1 MAIRYR
7 LRLYLLGVLVLAGM
21 ATLVGRL
28 YELQITKYD
37 YYKSQL
43 PGEKEVTVRVPGVRG
58 EIKDRNGLTLATNR
72 PSYEVSLDLREIFNQ
87 YANEHEELPKISY
100 QAQEEGMSRTRS
112 EADIVQI
119 VQETV
124 IPALDELGLAENFN
138 ANQMQ
143 VHYRSTRG
151 LVPYTYRR
159 NLTFEEF
166 AVFAENDL
174 DVPGV
179 EVTVKPQ
186 RIYPYDALAAHI
198 LGYVKLP
205 DIQMVPEEKRREF
218 DHYVADDYGGAGV
231 EKTLDDYLQGRPGKR
246 VMRKDEKGAIRQEIS
261 FSPPKQ
267 GADVYLTLDAK
278 LQLVAER
285 AMRAVGRGAMVVMDP
300 RNGDILAMVSI
311 PSYNPNQFVPAISPE
326 VWNRYSTD
334 ESAPMF
340 NRALSDNQPGS
351 TFKIPISL
359 AGCAAGLAHQSFTCS
374 GGVQYAD
381 KYMQCWIGAKGGR
394 HGTLGLSEAI
404 KRSCNC
410 FFYQYGNATG
420 IETIVRITSLLGLGH
435 KTGIPLE
442 GESPGMVPSPQWLK
456 LQGLRWS
463 DAFTA
468 MTAIGQGFAEATPL
482 QMASVACTVANGG
495 LVYQPRL
502 VRKIVEKDG
511 TVLVEDKPVLKVS
524 LPEAGITAE
533 QVEDVK
539 RGMWKAVNED
549 GGTAGRARMEAFTVA
564 GKTGTAQTGR
574 VAEPTDAWFICFAPY
589 EEPEYAIAVYVH
601 NGDSGGKAAAP
612 IAANVLKQA
621 AAMKKGYNVNL
632 VALKEAEGNFKRVDL
647 VTFNDSELDRIVEG
661 DDADVAVQLPADYIP
676 RSTTSNMQTH
686 SPTIYRNADSR
697 GSIRYFPPGQT
708 FRARRFVP
716 ERSIPDRSAPWRSR
730 KLFQRR

>member
-1 MAIRYR
+1 MATRFR
-7 LRLYLLGVLVLAGM
+7 LRLYLLVGLVLVGIGTLA
-21 ATLVGRL
+21 ARL
-28 YELQITKYD
+28 YELQITKFD
-37 YYKSQL
+37 YYVSQL

-58 EIKDRNGLTLATNR
+58 EIKDRNGVTLATNR
-72 PSYEVSLDLREIFNQ
+72 ASYEVSLDLREIYSQ
-87 YANEHEELPKISY
+87 YANDHDPKEIPRISY
-100 QAQEEGMSRTRS
+100 KAQEEGMERERS

-143 VHYRSTRG
+143 VHYRGTRG

-159 NLTFEEF
+159 NLSFEDF

-179 EVTVKPQ
+179 EVTVRPQ

-231 EKTLDDYLQGRPGKR
+231 EKTLDDYLQGRAGKR
-246 VMRKDEKGAIRQEIS
+246 VMRKDEKGAIRQEIE
-261 FSPPKQ
+261 FVRPKA
-267 GADVYLTLDAK
+267 GADVYLTIDAK
-278 LQLVAER
+278 LQLAAER

-300 RNGDILAMVSI
+300 RNGDILAMVSV

-326 VWNRYSTD
+326 VWSRYSTD
-334 ESAPMF
+334 ETAPMI
-340 NRALSDNQPGS
+340 NRAMCDNPPGS
-351 TFKIPISL
+351 TFKIPIAL
-359 AGCAAGLAHQSFTCS
+359 AGCACGTDHRQFNCS

-394 HGTLGLSEAI
+394 HGTLALPEAI

-420 IETIVRITSLLGLGH
+420 IETIVKITSLLGLGH

-468 MTAIGQGFAEATPL
+468 MTSIGQGFAEATPL
-482 QMASVACTVANGG
+482 QMASVACTVANRGK
-495 LVYQPRL
+495 VFQPRL
-502 VRKIVEKDG
+502 VKKIVEKDG
-511 TVLVEDKPVLKVS
+511 TERVEDKPVLKAT
-524 LPEAGITAE
+524 LEEAGIKEE
-533 QVEDVK
+533 QIEQVK
-539 RGMWKAVNED
+539 RGMWKAVNEE
-549 GGTAGRARMEAFTVA
+549 GGTAGRARMETIVVS

-574 VAEPTDAWFICFAPY
+574 TAEPTDAWFICFAPY
-589 EEPEYAIAVYVH
+589 DEPEYAIAVYVH
-601 NGDSGGKAAAP
+601 NGEAGGKAAAP
-612 IAANVLKQA
+612 IAGNVLKQA
-621 AAMKKGYNVNL
+621 FAMKKGYNVEL
-632 VALKEAEGNFKRVDL
+632 VALNEAPGNFKRVEMVAFD
-647 VTFNDSELDRIVEG
+647 DSALDKLVEG
-661 DDADVAVQLPADYIP
+661 DEAETAVQLPEGFVP
-676 RSTTSNMQTH
+676 RVSTSNVQTH
-686 SPTIYRNADSR
+686 SPTIYRKADQR
-697 GSIRYFPPGQT
+697 GSVRYLFQETPL
-708 FRARRFVP
+708 RARRFFA
-716 ERSIPDRSAPWRSR
+716 PDRSTPWKARR
-730 KLFQRR
+730 LFPHR

>member
-1 MAIRYR
+1 MATRFR
-7 LRLYLLGVLVLAGM
+7 LRLYLLGLLVLAGM
-21 ATLVGRL
+21 GTLVGRL

-37 YYKSQL
+37 YYKSLL

-58 EIKDRNGLTLATNR
+58 EIRDRNGLTLATNR
-72 PSYEVSLDLREIFNQ
+72 PSYEVSLDLREIFSQ
-87 YANEHEELPKISY
+87 YANEHEEIPKISY
-100 QAQEEGMSRTRS
+100 QAQEDGMSRTRS

-143 VHYRSTRG
+143 VHYRGTRG

-159 NLTFEEF
+159 NLTFDEF

-186 RIYPYDALAAHI
+186 RIYPYDALASHV

-231 EKTLDDYLQGRPGKR
+231 EKTLDDYLQGRAGKR
-246 VMRKDEKGAIRQEIS
+246 IMRKDEKGAIRQEIS
-261 FSPPKQ
+261 FTPPKP
-267 GADVYLTLDAK
+267 GADVYLTIDAK

-285 AMRAVGRGAMVVMDP
+285 AMRVVGRGAMVVMDP

-326 VWNRYSTD
+326 VWSRYSAD
-334 ESAPMF
+334 ETAPMF

-351 TFKIPISL
+351 TFKIPIAL
-359 AGCAAGLAHQSFTCS
+359 AGCAAGLSHHPFNCS

-410 FFYQYGNATG
+410 FFYQYGNAAG
-420 IETIVRITSLLGLGH
+420 IETIVRITSVLGLGH

-468 MTAIGQGFAEATPL
+468 MTSIGQGFAEATPL

-495 LVYQPRL
+495 SVFQPRL

-511 TVLVEDKPVLKVS
+511 TVLVEDKPVLKA
-524 LPEAGITAE
+524 LLTEAGITAE
-533 QVEDVK
+533 QVEEVK
-539 RGMWKAVNED
+539 RGMWKAVNEE
-549 GGTAGRARMEAFTVA
+549 GGTAGRARMENFVVA

-574 VAEPTDAWFICFAPY
+574 PAEPTDAWFICFAPFDD
-589 EEPEYAIAVYVH
+589 PQYAVAVYVH

-621 AAMKKGYNVNL
+621 VAMKKGYNVNL
-632 VALKEAEGNFKRVDL
+632 VALKEAEGNFKRIDM
-647 VTFNDSELDRIVEG
+647 VTFNDSELDRLVEG
-661 DDADVAVQLPADYIP
+661 DEADVAVQLPAGYIP
-676 RSTTSNMQTH
+676 QGTSSNMQTH
-686 SPTIYRNADSR
+686 SPTISRNADSR
-697 GSIRYFPPGQT
+697 GSIRYFYPGQT
-708 FRARRFVP
+708 FRARRLVP
-716 ERSIPDRSAPWRSR
+716 ERSAPDRNAPWRAR
-730 KLFQRR
+730 RLFQRR